1 MAGRTALVRPAT
13 CRSRFPDGA
22 GSSLPPGPWPA
33 LVSRS
38 WTASASSASVAAGIS
53 LRAWSQASS
62 PNGAATR
69 CSWVQN
75 TVIQPPFQWSRTQ
88 TREMS

>member
-1 MAGRTALVRPAT
+1 MRWHVRLRLLSQPPGDGHRTGGL
-13 CRSRFPDGA
+13 GA
-22 GSSLPPGPWPA
+22 GEFCLVAPGCP
-33 LVSRS
+33 
-38 WTASASSASVAAGIS
+38 

-62 PNGAATR
+62 PKGAATR

-88 TREMS
+88 IRDTA